1 MTYLEII
8 IHLATA
14 SDHLAAIVNDQDTS
28 HLLNYED
35 EVKLSLAMYTCLN
48 MKQDL
53 RRWCATKAR
62 LTESD
67 EYQAAA

>member
-8 IHLATA
+8 VHLATA
-14 SDHLAAIVNDQDTS
+14 SDHLAAIVNDRDTS
-28 HLLNYED
+28 YLLNYED
-35 EVKLSLAMYTCLN
+35 EVALSLAMYTCLK
-48 MKQDL
+48 MKQEL

-62 LTESD
+62 LMESD